1 VIVRRVDNRLQLI
14 TQPDHAHLAAR
25 IMEHCLPLASRP
37 RRDAI
42 LHAIA
47 EHDNGWAEEDA
58 SPSVDATAGTIVDFM
73 SAPLMVRHEVWSRGV
88 RRLAQDPWVAALVA
102 QHALTVYD
110 GSRDQLEWK
119 PFFVQ
124 MEATRDAM
132 LRRARMPLGDLI
144 DDYAFVRLAD
154 LISLT
159 FCTGWTDEQRFNN
172 WTVRPSGTDVRVGP
186 DAFGGKLI
194 PMEITAKEIPDQP
207 FRSDSELRRALS
219 GAKIVKL
226 QGEAADDAPRR
237 IEPKSR

>member
-1 VIVRRVDNRLQLI
+1 VIVRRVGNRLQLI

-25 IMEHCLPLASRP
+25 VMEHCVQLATRP

-58 SPSVDATAGTIVDFM
+58 SPSVDPTSGTIVDFV
-73 SAPLMVRHEVWSRGV
+73 SAPLKVRHAVWPRGV
-88 RRLAQDPWVAALVA
+88 ARLVNDLWVAALVA

-110 GSRDQLEWK
+110 RFRNQPEWN

-132 LRRARMPLGDLI
+132 RSKAGMPLGDLI
-144 DDYAFVRLAD
+144 ADYEFVRLAD

-172 WTVRPSGTDVRVGP
+172 WTVRPFGTAVRVSP
-186 DAFGGKLI
+186 EAFGGKLI

-207 FRSDSELRRALS
+207 LRSDAELRKALS
-219 GAKIVKL
+219 GAKMVKL
-226 QGEAADDAPRR
+226 QGEA
-237 IEPKSR
+237 S

>member
-1 VIVRRVDNRLQLI
+1 MIVRRVGNRLQLI

-25 IMEHCLPLASRP
+25 IMEHCVPLATRP

-47 EHDNGWAEEDA
+47 EHDNGWTEEDA
-58 SPSVDATAGTIVDFM
+58 APSVDPAAGTIVDFV
-73 SAPLMVRHEVWSRGV
+73 SAPLKVRHAVWPRGV
-88 RRLAQDPWVAALVA
+88 ARLAQDPCAAALVA

-110 GSRDQLEWK
+110 RFRNQPEWN

-132 LRRARMPLGDLI
+132 VRRAGMPLGDLI
-144 DDYAFVRLAD
+144 ADYTFVRLAD

-159 FCTGWTDEQRFNN
+159 FCTGWTDAQRFNN
-172 WTVRPSGTDVRVGP
+172 WTVRPLGTGVRVSP

-207 FRSDSELRRALS
+207 FRSDAELRSALH
-219 GAKIVKL
+219 GAKMVKL
-226 QGEAADDAPRR
+226 QGEAGDAG
-237 IEPKSR
+237 SRFA